1 MTYMDLLEKKLV
13 EIIQFYSDPLK
24 EEEAKN
30 ENEEEELKNAA
41 LLEKIISKYI
51 NLLTTISSLIN

>member
-24 EEEAKN
+24 EVIKHKN
-30 ENEEEELKNAA
+30 
-41 LLEKIISKYI
+41 
-51 NLLTTISSLIN
+51 LTLHDPL

>member
-24 EEEAKN
+24 EVIQQNK
-30 ENEEEELKNAA
+30 LKN
-41 LLEKIISKYI
+41 IGGSKKRKRRRRA
-51 NLLTTISSLIN
+51 